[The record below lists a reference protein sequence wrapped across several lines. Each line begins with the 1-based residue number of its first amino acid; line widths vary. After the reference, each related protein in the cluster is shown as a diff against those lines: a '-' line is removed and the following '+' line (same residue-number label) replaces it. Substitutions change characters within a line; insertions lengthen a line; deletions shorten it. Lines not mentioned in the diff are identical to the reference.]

1 MYILNFNTVGG
12 NGIGGADPQLLQT
25 LADKFHFKFEFKVAA
40 RGFVEAINMV
50 GFVTI
55 CDCNQKNKSNT
66 NLLLNMFSVQYK
78 RGGLRSDP

>member
-25 LADKFHFKFEFKVAA
+25 LAGKFHFKFEFKVAA

-50 GFVTI
+50 
-55 CDCNQKNKSNT
+55 CN
-66 NLLLNMFSVQYK
+66 NLLMQSEKEITHESSTEYVFSPILE
-78 RGGLRSDP
+78 RWT